1 MSSWQRVR
9 VPYLSER
16 RVRDAVQL
24 GGALVSQ
31 VVKDIEGTHRFGAT
45 LLVAEN
51 KVNPLMQLTR
61 YKLTFQG
68 LSEERGT
75 CRSEQ
80 HVDRKAINTTYFTVH
95 R

>member
-1 MSSWQRVR
+1 MGGALSAWQCVH

-31 VVKDIEGTHRFGAT
+31 VVKDIEGTHRFRAT

-51 KVNPLMQLTR
+51 KVNPLMQLT
-61 YKLTFQG
+61 
-68 LSEERGT
+68 
-75 CRSEQ
+75 
-80 HVDRKAINTTYFTVH
+80 
-95 R
+95 